1 MGVQEA
7 DEFRQRVAALPEP
20 YQSNFS
26 VWLRDYVGPLKC
38 ASDEQLDEARQLL
51 LKTEK
56 YFGRRDGE
64 YWRKMK
70 DRSVL
75 SLLGAALWLAL
86 GARQLASSAQP
97 MPLGLLPLLQSLT
110 VAALLITRRKEKW
123 PTPFDKLR
131 AGSATQTIFAWVS
144 ALLPL
149 LMTPGGAT
157 LPPSTRFAS
166 GLAVVALQLA
176 GLSIALWGLLTL
188 GRSFGIAPADRGLV
202 KAGPYRLVR
211 HPIYLGELIGLVG
224 ILLSAPTW
232 TNSGLFM
239 LIAASLVARSW
250 LEEEA
255 IAGYDAYAGRVRWR
269 LVPLIW

>member
-7 DEFRQRVAALPEP
+7 DVFRQRVAALPEP
-20 YQSNFS
+20 YQSNFG
-26 VWLRDYVGPLKC
+26 VWLRDYVGPLEC
-38 ASDEQLDEARQLL
+38 ASDDQLDEARQLL

-64 YWRKMK
+64 EKRMK

-86 GARQLASSAQP
+86 GARQLASAP
-97 MPLGLLPLLQSLT
+97 MPLGLMPLLQSLT

-123 PTPFDKLR
+123 PTP
-131 AGSATQTIFAWVS
+131 ATQTIFAWVS

-157 LPPSTRFAS
+157 LP
-166 GLAVVALQLA
+166 VVALQLA

-202 KAGPYRLVR
+202 KTGPYRLLR
-211 HPIYLGELIGLVG
+211 HPIYLG
-224 ILLSAPTW
+224 
-232 TNSGLFM
+232 
-239 LIAASLVARSW
+239 
-250 LEEEA
+250 
-255 IAGYDAYAGRVRWR
+255 
-269 LVPLIW
+269 

>member
-26 VWLRDYVGPLKC
+26 VWLRDYVGPLEC
-38 ASDEQLDEARQLL
+38 ASDDQLDEARQLL

-56 YFGRRDGE
+56 YFGRRDRE
-64 YWRKMK
+64 ENRMK

-97 MPLGLLPLLQSLT
+97 MPLGLMPLLQSLT

-123 PTPFDKLR
+123 PTP
-131 AGSATQTIFAWVS
+131 ATQTIFAWVS

-157 LPPSTRFAS
+157 LP
-166 GLAVVALQLA
+166 VVALQLA

-232 TNSGLFM
+232 TNGALFM

>member
-1 MGVQEA
+1 MRSCGTRSSLRGMGVQEA

-26 VWLRDYVGPLKC
+26 VWLRDYVGPLEC
-38 ASDEQLDEARQLL
+38 ASDDQLDEARQLL

-56 YFGRRDGE
+56 YFGRRDRE
-64 YWRKMK
+64 ENRMK

-97 MPLGLLPLLQSLT
+97 MPLGLMPLLQSLT

-123 PTPFDKLR
+123 PTP
-131 AGSATQTIFAWVS
+131 ATQTIFAWVS

-157 LPPSTRFAS
+157 LP
-166 GLAVVALQLA
+166 VVALQLA

-232 TNSGLFM
+232 TNGALFM